1 MRVRRLVTGHNGSGS
16 SEVASDQFPPRSHD
30 YIHTPGFESAL
41 VWSTSATPALP
52 FDGKDPT
59 PSVQSFVPGPGETR
73 FLVVTFPPDSVFQS
87 SAFDPNKAVQEQ
99 LQATPGLTELFE
111 PNAPGMH
118 TTPTVDYGIVL
129 EGEIWLELDNGKLT
143 KLKKHD
149 IVVQNGTRH
158 AWRNP
163 STSPATVAFVLI
175 GAMGSAQQGRSAT
188 VGRDLFGPPFHPHL
202 PPLLLPAGR
211 CLPRVCTM
219 WASRCGSS
227 RSRSPSP
234 TSMEVRV
241 RIKAC
246 NIVPNLAN
254 VLKLWQT
261 WFPQSPLP
269 RLPAIFGLDPAGVVD
284 SVGSRVH
291 HFKPGDRV
299 YVNPGRYCGSC
310 DACRAGDLINCRS
323 YAFCGYFGFSE
334 GAKRVLDE
342 NPYGGLAEYMLAPQY
357 SLVKIPDNLSFEAA
371 ARFGYLGT
379 AYSAMRKAGVRAG
392 SSMLVNGISGTL
404 GIGGALFGLAMGATR
419 ILGTARNMQLLQ
431 RVKALSPRR
440 IEVFQMDAGRSI
452 DDWVREMTDGQG
464 VDFYFDCLGPG
475 ADHGAMLE
483 GMKSLRRGGKA
494 TNIGAIAGDVPMDVH
509 TMMDQQQAFAGS
521 AWFTAGEGQEM
532 AEMVRAGTVDLSV
545 FEHVRYP
552 LTDVN
557 KAIAGV
563 SSRNGGFTNFVIC
576 P

>member
-1 MRVRRLVTGHNGSGS
+1 MRVRRLVTGHNGSGNS
-16 SEVASDQFPPRSHD
+16 IVTSDQFPPRSKD

-41 VWSTSATPALP
+41 VWSTSAIPALP
-52 FDGKDPT
+52 FDGNDPT
-59 PSVQSFVPGPGETR
+59 LSVRSFVPGPGETR
-73 FLVVTFPPDSVFQS
+73 FLVVTFPPDSVFQDT
-87 SAFDPNKAVQEQ
+87 AFDPVKAVQEQ
-99 LQATPGLTELFE
+99 LTATPGLAELFE
-111 PNAPGMH
+111 PDAPGMH

-129 EGEIWLELDNGKLT
+129 DGDIWLELDNGQLS

-149 IVVQNGTRH
+149 IIVQNGTRH

-163 STSPATVAFVLI
+163 SSSPATVAFVLV
-175 GAMGSAQQGRSAT
+175 GASERSARSYASSVMAAPASAVQNTRGSASSART
-188 VGRDLFGPPFHPHL
+188 MLAARLYKVGEPMVLEQIPL
-202 PPLLLPAGR
+202 PEPD
-211 CLPRVCTM
+211 
-219 WASRCGSS
+219 
-227 RSRSPSP
+227 
-234 TSMEVRV
+234 SMEVRV
-241 RIKAC
+241 RVKAC

-254 VLKLWQT
+254 VLKMWTT
-261 WFPQSPLP
+261 WFPHLPLP

-284 SVGSRVH
+284 AVGSRVH
-291 HFKPGDRV
+291 NFKVGDRV

-310 DACRAGDLINCRS
+310 DSCRKGDLINCRS

-379 AYSAMRKAGVRAG
+379 AYSAMRKVGVRAG
-392 SSMLVNGISGTL
+392 SSVLVNGISGTL

-419 ILGTARNMQLLQ
+419 ILGTARNRQLLE

-440 IEVFQMDAGRSI
+440 IDIFQMDAGRPI
-452 DDWVREMTDGQG
+452 DDWVREMTNGEG
-464 VDFYFDCLGPG
+464 VDFYIDCLGPG
-475 ADHGAMLE
+475 ATHVPMLE
-483 GMKSLRRGGKA
+483 GMRSLRRGGKA
-494 TNIGAIAGDVPMDVH
+494 VNIGAVAGGVPLDVH
-509 TMMDQQQAFAGS
+509 AMMDQQQEFFGS

-545 FEHVRYP
+545 LEHVSYP
-552 LTDVN
+552 LSEVN
-557 KAIAGV
+557 SAIAGV
-563 SSRNGGFTNFVIC
+563 ASRNGGFTNFVIC

>member
-1 MRVRRLVTGHNGSGS
+1 MRVRRVVTGHNGTGESTIK
-16 SEVASDQFPPRSHD
+16 SDQFPPRAKD

-52 FDGKDPT
+52 FDGEDPT
-59 PSVQSFVPGPGETR
+59 PAVRTFVPGPGETR

-87 SAFDPNKAVQEQ
+87 SAFDPVKAVQEQ
-99 LQATPGLTELFE
+99 LEATPGLTELFE
-111 PNAPGMH
+111 PEAPGMH

-129 EGEIWLELDNGKLT
+129 EGEIWLELDNGQLSKM
-143 KLKKHD
+143 KKHD
-149 IVVQNGTRH
+149 IIIQNGTRH

-163 STSPATVAFVLI
+163 SSLPATVAFVLI
-175 GAMGSAQQGRSAT
+175 GAAQRGARAHGTTYAAASASSHQSSVRSI
-188 VGRDLFGPPFHPHL
+188 
-202 PPLLLPAGR
+202 
-211 CLPRVCTM
+211 
-219 WASRCGSS
+219 GSS
-227 RSRSPSP
+227 GRTMLAARLYNVGEPMVLEQIPIPEPDS
-234 TSMEVRV
+234 TEVRV
-241 RIKAC
+241 RVKAC

-254 VLKLWQT
+254 VLKNWGT
-261 WFPQSPLP
+261 WFPQLPLP
-269 RLPAIFGLDPAGVVD
+269 KLPAIFGLDPSGVID
-284 SVGSRVH
+284 AVGSRVH
-291 HFKPGDRV
+291 NFKPGDRV

-310 DACRAGDLINCRS
+310 EPCRNGDLINCTS

-357 SLVKIPDNLSFEAA
+357 SLVKLPDNLTFEAA

-379 AYSAMRKAGVRAG
+379 CYSAMRKAGVRAG
-392 SSMLVNGISGTL
+392 STILVNGISGTL
-404 GIGGALFGLAMGATR
+404 GIGCALFGLGMGATR
-419 ILGTARNMQLLQ
+419 ILGTARNRQLLE

-452 DDWVREMTDGQG
+452 DDWVRETTGGEG
-464 VDFYFDCLGPG
+464 VDCYFDCLGPG
-475 ADHGAMLE
+475 ATNRPMLE
-483 GMKSLRRGGKA
+483 GMRSLRRGGKA
-494 TNIGAIAGDVPMDVH
+494 VNIGAVAGGVPLDVH
-509 TMMDQQQAFAGS
+509 TMMDQQQEFAGS

-545 FEHVRYP
+545 LEHVRYP

-563 SSRNGGFTNFVIC
+563 ASRNGGFTNFVIC